1 MILYSILQIVTG
13 NEKKEIMKE
22 TEFTKFTAEVSGE
35 EKIIIE
41 FPYPDVSVDDIC
53 QAFRTIMVGMTFTD
67 EAAGAMIASYLEE
80 YYGDKYNIV
89 NING

>member
-1 MILYSILQIVTG
+1 M
-13 NEKKEIMKE
+13 E
-22 TEFTKFTAEVSGE
+22 TIEFTRITAEINGQK
-35 EKIIIE
+35 KITIE
-41 FPYPDVSVDDIC
+41 FPYPDVSISDMC

-67 EAAGAMIASYLEE
+67 DSAGAMIASYLEE

>member
-1 MILYSILQIVTG
+1 M
-13 NEKKEIMKE
+13 EKEKYAR
-22 TEFTKFTAEVSGE
+22 FTAEISDQ
-35 EKIIIE
+35 EKIVIE
-41 FPYPDVSVDDIC
+41 FPYTDISVADVC

-67 EAAGAMIASYLEE
+67 DSAGEMLASYLEE